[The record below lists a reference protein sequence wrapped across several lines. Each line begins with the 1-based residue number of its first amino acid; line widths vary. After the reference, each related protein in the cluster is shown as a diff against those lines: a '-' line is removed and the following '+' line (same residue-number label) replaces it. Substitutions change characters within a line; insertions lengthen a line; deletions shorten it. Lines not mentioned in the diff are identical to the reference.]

1 MSKRNKIANE
11 IAIANQPSLKQGDNP
26 GLFNWVQC
34 NQLEIKNRRMRQK
47 GVRGGDMIEDMITEA
62 DNLRATWEGLNP
74 ILLAYKMEGWGTQSQ
89 QMREASRR

>member
-11 IAIANQPSLKQGDNP
+11 IAIANQPSLKYEDNP

-34 NQLEIKNRRMRQK
+34 NQLEIKSRRMRQK

-62 DNLRATWEGLNP
+62 DNLRATWKDSTPFYWLTRWRDGAPRAN
-74 ILLAYKMEGWGTQSQ
+74 K
-89 QMREASRR
+89 